1 MSKINLS
8 EQMASYEAYVSMA
21 NADDLSNSFMDD
33 FDIDAYNERQMADE
47 RNDRLATMGEAHREW
62 AFNVGGD
69 RRESCWIL
77 SDRDVWVRNPHY
89 VGPAEPHP
97 EDMICPEDFE

>member
-1 MSKINLS
+1 MNKVNLS
-8 EQMASYEAYVSMA
+8 EQMASYEEYVAMKQSESYW
-21 NADDLSNSFMDD
+21 SN
-33 FDIDAYNERQMADE
+33 FDIAAYNERQMADE